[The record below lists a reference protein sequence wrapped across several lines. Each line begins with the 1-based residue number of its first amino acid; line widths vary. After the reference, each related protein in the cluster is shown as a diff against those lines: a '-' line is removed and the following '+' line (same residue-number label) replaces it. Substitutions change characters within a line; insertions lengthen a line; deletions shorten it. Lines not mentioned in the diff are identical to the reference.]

1 MCFFFGAGQ
10 DNLIQFVH
18 LIIPL
23 CMEQTT
29 MAVGQLRQQHLAS
42 LPWSSCV
49 VKVCRLLLVPFWF
62 LAFSELTLGVLS
74 CHLTFSHSNIM
85 LMSRQSKCRCPKTQM
100 TTAHPKTVHAVPVF
114 VSDIRTRTWS
124 WNLLRLKLP
133 GREKFDD

>member
-1 MCFFFGAGQ
+1 
-10 DNLIQFVH
+10 
-18 LIIPL
+18 
-23 CMEQTT
+23 

-49 VKVCRLLLVPFWF
+49 VKVCSLLLVPFLF
-62 LAFSELTLGVLS
+62 LAFSESTLGVLS
-74 CHLTFSHSNIM
+74 CHFTILSLKHHVDEQAI
-85 LMSRQSKCRCPKTQM
+85 LKCRCPKTQM

-114 VSDIRTRTWS
+114 VSDIRTWTWR